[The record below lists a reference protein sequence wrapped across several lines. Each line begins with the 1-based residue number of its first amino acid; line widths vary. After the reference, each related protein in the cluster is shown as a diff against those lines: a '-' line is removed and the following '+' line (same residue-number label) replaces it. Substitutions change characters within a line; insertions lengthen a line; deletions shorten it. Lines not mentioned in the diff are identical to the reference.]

1 MPTLEQSISR
11 INTKVLRKLI
21 EPLRS
26 INYYPSFTRKV
37 ADELRK
43 RGFKVSLQHGTVEKK
58 EINPTLKW

>member
-1 MPTLEQSISR
+1 MSTVGQAISR
-11 INTKVLRKLI
+11 MNTKVLKGLI
-21 EPLRS
+21 KPLQVMD
-26 INYYPSFTRKV
+26 YYPSFTRKV